1 MSFQNALANC
11 VPSLKMGQVGVIEHT
26 PLCLMRVNWWP
37 SAVGMPY
44 VTVMLVVIV
53 GLSVLALDGARLMS
67 LQTQLQNGA
76 DALALAGAAELD
88 RLPDAETRARTA
100 TERLLTNSTLFG
112 SGARRTIAVSSIKFY
127 SRLPARDASPMST
140 GTLATGPGNARF
152 VSVTVRPVTL
162 PTILP
167 AALFGGANTVT
178 TAASAVAGFDQVV
191 CGVTPIYVCNPYETA
206 GMTYDEATE
215 ALQHAAANPSD
226 QGRLMRLRQY
236 TADDPATTTA
246 TAKNCFAQGNP
257 AIEVTGGEA
266 KQLRRSCYGGN
277 ALYGFLT
284 SPTLGSDEM
293 SLIDSIAVVRPAAC
307 FLQRGVHF
315 RPGLVRSARE
325 GFNVRFDIYEG
336 AMSANYNDS
345 NYRPAQ
351 NVRKGYVLA
360 SGDQNQNACA
370 ARRGANWP
378 IGSPPNQVTG
388 LPLDRTWSSDSMGEG
403 NWDFATYWQVN
414 HGDSGG
420 AASNADVPSRYRVY
434 RYEIEQG
441 RVADVSLGG
450 ESGAPACYSGDYL
463 SGTPDRRIL
472 HAAIVNCQS
481 LQLEGEVQFNVPV
494 AAFGKFFLTLPL
506 ERSQTDLYV
515 EMVGLVRPGDGV
527 SFDVVQL
534 YR

>member
-1 MSFQNALANC
+1 MCSVTSNSSAFKKGTQFAGTFWNDT
-11 VPSLKMGQVGVIEHT
+11 SGVI
-26 PLCLMRVNWWP
+26 L
-37 SAVGMPY
+37 PY
-44 VTVMLVVIV
+44 VTVMLVVII
-53 GLSVLALDGARLMS
+53 GLSALALDGARLMS

-100 TERLLTNSTLFG
+100 IQRLLTNSTLFG
-112 SGARRTIAVSSIKFY
+112 SGASRTIAVSNIKFY
-127 SRLPARDASPMST
+127 SRLPPSDASPMSA
-140 GTLATGPGNARF
+140 GTPATGPGNARF
-152 VSVTVRPVTL
+152 VSVSVRPVSL

-167 AALFGGANTVT
+167 AAFFGGASTVT
-178 TAASAVAGFDQVV
+178 TTASAVAGFDQVV

-206 GMTYDEATE
+206 GMTYDQATE
-215 ALQHAAANPSD
+215 ALQHAAANPAD
-226 QGRLMRLRQY
+226 QGRLMRLRQR
-236 TADDPATTTA
+236 D
-246 TAKNCFAQGNP
+246 
-257 AIEVTGGEA
+257 
-266 KQLRRSCYGGN
+266 GN
-277 ALYGFLT
+277 APYDAHDYGFLG

-307 FLQRGVHF
+307 FLQRGVNF
-315 RPGLVRSARE
+315 RPGLVRTVRE

-336 AMSANYNDS
+336 AMSEKYNDS

-351 NVRKGYVLA
+351 NVRKGFVLA
-360 SGDQNQNACA
+360 SGDESQNACA

-378 IGSPPNQVTG
+378 IGSGPNRVTG
-388 LPLDRTWSSDSMGEG
+388 LPLDRTWPYFGSMGEG
-403 NWDFATYWQVN
+403 NWDFDSYWQVN
-414 HGDSGG
+414 HGDSEPPQNLDGG

-441 RVADVSLGG
+441 RVGDVSIGG
-450 ESGAPACYSGDYL
+450 ESGAPACYSGGDL
-463 SGTPDRRIL
+463 PWTPDRRIL

-481 LQLEGEVQFNVPV
+481 LQLAGEEQFNVPV
-494 AAFGKFFLTLPL
+494 AAFGKLFLTLPL

>member
-1 MSFQNALANC
+1 MCSMMLNWP
-11 VPSLKMGQVGVIEHT
+11 VLKKGTRFARAFWNDTSGVI
-26 PLCLMRVNWWP
+26 L
-37 SAVGMPY
+37 PY

-76 DALALAGAAELD
+76 DALALAGAVELD

-100 TERLLTNSTLFG
+100 IQRLLTNSTLFG
-112 SGARRTIAVSSIKFY
+112 SGASRTIAVSNIKFY
-127 SRLPARDASPMST
+127 SRLPANDASPMSV
-140 GTLATGPGNARF
+140 GTPATGPGNARF
-152 VSVTVRPVTL
+152 VSVSVRPVSL

-167 AALFGGANTVT
+167 AAFFGGASTVT
-178 TAASAVAGFDQVV
+178 TTASAVAGFDQVV

-206 GMTYDEATE
+206 GMTYEQATE
-215 ALQHAAANPSD
+215 ALQRAAANPSD

-236 TADDPATTTA
+236 D
-246 TAKNCFAQGNP
+246 
-257 AIEVTGGEA
+257 
-266 KQLRRSCYGGN
+266 GN
-277 ALYGFLT
+277 ASYYAENYGFLD

-293 SLIDSIAVVRPAAC
+293 SLIDSLAVVRPAAC
-307 FLQRGVHF
+307 FLQRGVNF
-315 RPGLVRSARE
+315 RPGLVRSVRE

-336 AMSANYNDS
+336 AMSEKYNDS

-351 NVRKGYVLA
+351 NVRKGYALA
-360 SGDQNQNACA
+360 SGDENQNACA

-378 IGSPPNQVTG
+378 IGSGPNRVTG
-388 LPLDRTWSSDSMGEG
+388 LPLDRSWPSDGMGEG
-403 NWDFATYWQVN
+403 NWDFDSYWGVN
-414 HGDSGG
+414 HGDSEPPQNLNGG

-441 RVADVSLGG
+441 RVADVSIGG
-450 ESGAPACYSGDYL
+450 ESGAPACYSGGDL
-463 SGTPDRRIL
+463 PGTPDRRIL

-481 LQLEGEVQFNVPV
+481 LQLAGEQQYNVPV
-494 AAFGKFFLTLPL
+494 AAFGKLFLTLPL